1 VGRIVRLPPEAVEK
15 IAAGEVIDRP
25 AAVVKELLENA
36 FDAGASY
43 VVVDL
48 AGGGTEAITVAD
60 DGCGMDP
67 EDARLA
73 FSRHATSKI
82 RGAEDL
88 WRITTLGFRGEA
100 LASIGAVARVSLMTR
115 PADSLAG
122 TAVEVEGGR
131 ILSVGPAGC
140 PPGTTVRVR
149 DLFFNTPAR
158 RKYLRTSG
166 AEAGAALETAARL
179 ALGYPR
185 VAVSVRHNGRE
196 VLRTPGTGDRR
207 EVIAAL
213 FGGAVAAKLL
223 PVEAAD
229 GLISIQ
235 GFAGPPEINRSN
247 RQQQVFLVNNRCV
260 RLPGLLGPVQEA
272 YRGLLP
278 AGRFPVV
285 VLWLTV
291 PPEEVDVN
299 VHPAKLEVRLLREKM
314 VAALVFQGLRRA
326 LRNQRTA
333 VAAPAPA
340 GEPPRPEGRQLGWGY
355 GGAGSHVVRAGEE
368 IAPYAG
374 ASPLHRLRVVGWLPP
389 VYILAHGET
398 GLFIIDAHAAHE
410 RILFEQYLEQMRRG
424 GASQYLLPAQTVEL
438 EPRHLP
444 VLERYGGVLRS
455 LGLVLEPFGG
465 RTYLV
470 KALPHG
476 WKAAGLTQAISDLLE
491 YLEHEEPGPSPVDRA
506 AAALACR
513 GAAAAGERIEGEAA
527 SALVRRLAAAADPWV
542 CPHGRPTVIA
552 VGYDDLARRFR
563 RGRHGHGE

>member
-1 VGRIVRLPPEAVEK
+1 MGRIVQLPPEAVEK

-36 FDAGASY
+36 FDAGASS

-48 AGGGTEAITVAD
+48 AGGGMEAITVAD

-100 LASIGAVARVSLMTR
+100 LASIGAVARVSLITR

-131 ILSVGPAGC
+131 ILRVGPAGC

-158 RKYLRTSG
+158 RKYLRTPG
-166 AEAGAALETAARL
+166 AEAGAALETAGRL
-179 ALGYPR
+179 ALGHPR
-185 VAVSVRHNGRE
+185 TAVSVRHNGRE
-196 VLRTPGTGDRR
+196 VFRTPGTGDRR

-229 GLISIQ
+229 GSLSVQ

-260 RLPGLLGPVQEA
+260 RVPGLLGPVQEA

-285 VLWLTV
+285 VLWLTL

-299 VHPAKLEVRLLREKM
+299 VHPAKLEVRLLRERM

-333 VAAPAPA
+333 VVPLAPA
-340 GEPPRPEGRQLGWGY
+340 GEPVRPEGRQLVWEN
-355 GGAGSHVVRAGEE
+355 GAGTDRARAAEE
-368 IAPYAG
+368 TAPYAG
-374 ASPLHRLRVVGWLPP
+374 ASPLHRLRVIGWLPP

-410 RILFEQYLEQMRRG
+410 RILFEQYLEQMRRD

-444 VLERYGGVLRS
+444 VLERYDGVLRS
-455 LGLVLEPFGG
+455 LGLALEPFGG

-476 WKAAGLTQAISDLLE
+476 WRAAGLTEAIRDLLE
-491 YLEHEEPGPSPVDRA
+491 HLEHEEPGPSPVERA

-513 GAAAAGERIEGEAA
+513 GATAAGDRIEGEAA

-552 VGYDDLARRFR
+552 VGYEELARRFR
-563 RGRHGHGE
+563 RGRHGHNE